1 MTVIKHL
8 SMRVPWR
15 DQPWDENMCAH
26 PLDNSS
32 CLLLKNIGINRDDQY
47 EAAHAGEQIESLD
60 QSPPCRSE
68 RGTFMSD
75 HGYQVTKTH
84 PYATYEALKGHVHAT
99 VLAVP
104 AHSFEGVPFRWLA
117 RKTFEEELWPVWR
130 ARYDPDA
137 EDRVQSILGLN
148 KAPNW
153 IMDGRNQQSVIRKFF
168 EPVAVGPS
176 LVFIYL
182 KHSPFQD
189 DRTDRL
195 LVGAAHISD
204 IQFPAFW
211 RHSGSQPFDSSMWE
225 TIVIHSLRRDQKAGI
240 LLPYQQLVEKLDVGE
255 DISAALAWVPDGK
268 NEEFSYVTD
277 HVSSDTAID
286 ALSSLRTAADGFND
300 LGIEV
305 PASATAWVDAQVD
318 RLWDERGSTPGLA
331 SVLAYLTVEQ
341 AYVVARAATDAA
353 SDPWE
358 ILEAGFADPTTWPRE
373 LIGRVTAS
381 VGQEWKHLDSQL
393 KTVLK
398 LLSTMDVRPD
408 QVALIMNEQTSGG
421 LEAIE
426 LLDDPY
432 LAAICTYDD
441 PGHVSFNTID
451 RSLFPAAH
459 VKWASVVPDVCR
471 MAESRDWRRVRA
483 LMTEGLRAAAQR
495 GDTIVGAVELIEWVN
510 GRELNP
516 PVQISAALLKGQ
528 GLDAETLAADTGW
541 LPFYGA
547 RLGDDRPAYK
557 LLELVDA
564 KETICSWIRPR
575 LTLPHFEVKFDP
587 RQQIDQ
593 TLHASGHGVVV
604 DGDEE
609 AARTE
614 KASGLAELYKARV
627 SVLVGPAGT
636 GKTTLLKALADLS
649 DVSSKGVLLLAPTGK
664 ASVQL
669 SAKVGRR
676 AQTLASFLVRK
687 KGYDPDRDIYQLVD
701 PKYSHD
707 AGLVVI
713 DEASMLTEPMLAATL
728 SALGHVER
736 LVLVGDPRQLP
747 PIGAGRPFVDLVN
760 HLQPDLF
767 EEAARV
773 GPSYVELTV
782 SRRQGGSDR
791 DDVLLAQWFGD
802 GELGAGADM
811 VWERLRSGTST
822 GHLEHR
828 PWTLGDP
835 IKSIDEVLEEELDW
849 TGHEDR
855 EIAFKLTYGGI
866 LSADGRYLNWKTGA
880 DGAGDHAEDWQIL
893 SPYRSRIFGTTE
905 INRHIKRTLRAK
917 DLDLTTRRGRGVWRN
932 ARPIGPEQIVRGDK
946 VMQTRNNSQVGAEPR
961 GTGGLDY
968 VANGEIGVVVGSWG
982 QNPRSP
988 AKVEFSSQI
997 GWTYTYWPNNTEDPP
1012 LELAWAV
1019 TVHKSQGSE
1028 FGKTILVLPKRV
1040 TLSRELLYTALTRQ
1054 TDRVVILHDGT
1065 VDELLELAHPRYSET
1080 ARRITDLFAASTPR
1094 VIEVDGVPQP
1104 FDGKLVHVADNGVMV
1119 RSKNEVIVADI
1130 LEKSAPGRWRYEVLL
1145 QGDDGSW
1152 CRPDF
1157 TITTPGGF
1165 RVYWEHLGMMNQPSY
1180 ARRWAQKLEWYKAN
1194 GILPV
1199 FDQQGNRIQGA
1210 EGGPNGILMWTDDVR
1225 GVDKPA
1231 WRAMAE
1237 AILGSSSAGRRR
1249 RRPT

>member
-1 MTVIKHL
+1 
-8 SMRVPWR
+8 MRVPWR

-32 CLLLKNIGINRDDQY
+32 CLLLKNIGVNRDDEY
-47 EAAHAGEQIESLD
+47 EAAHAGEEIDLLD
-60 QSPPCRSE
+60 QSPPCLSE

-75 HGYQVTKTH
+75 RGYQVTKTH
-84 PYATYEALKGHVHAT
+84 PYATYDALKGHVERT
-99 VLAVP
+99 LLAVP
-104 AHSFEGVPFRWLA
+104 PHSFEGIPYRWLS
-117 RKTFEEELWPVWR
+117 RKTFEEDLWPVWR

-137 EDRVQSILGLN
+137 EARVQSLLGLN
-148 KAPNW
+148 KPPNW
-153 IMDGRNQQSVIRKFF
+153 IMDGRNQQSVIRTFF
-168 EPVAVGPS
+168 EPVVVGTS

-195 LVGAAHISD
+195 LVGAAHIND
-204 IQFPAFW
+204 IQFPGFW
-211 RHSGSQPFDSSMWE
+211 RQSGGQPFDSSMWE
-225 TIVIHSLRRDQKAGI
+225 TIVVHSLRHDQKAGI
-240 LLPYQQLVEKLDVGE
+240 LLPYQQLVKMLDVGE
-255 DISAALAWVPDGK
+255 DISPALAWVPDGK

-286 ALSSLRTAADGFND
+286 ALTSLRNAADGFRD

-305 PASATAWVDAQVD
+305 PTSATSWVDAQIL

-331 SVLAYLTVEQ
+331 SVLAHLQVEQ
-341 AYVVARAATDAA
+341 AYFAAQAATDAA

-358 ILEAGFADPTTWPRE
+358 ILEAGFDDPTIWPTE
-373 LIGRVTAS
+373 LIGRVPAS
-381 VGQEWKHLDSQL
+381 VGQEWKHLDSQR

-421 LEAIE
+421 LEAVE
-426 LLDDPY
+426 LVTDPY

-441 PGHVSFNTID
+441 PGHISFNTID
-451 RSLFPAAH
+451 RALFPAAH
-459 VKWASVVPDVCR
+459 VTWASVVPSVCR

-483 LMTEGLRAAAQR
+483 LMTEGLRTAAQR
-495 GDTIVGAVELIEWVN
+495 GDTIVGAMELMEWVN
-510 GRELNP
+510 GLELNP
-516 PVQISAALLKGQ
+516 PVQISVALLRGQ
-528 GLDAETLAADTGW
+528 GLDAETLATDTRW

-547 RLGDDRPAYK
+547 KLGDDRPAYK
-557 LLELVDA
+557 LLDLMDA
-564 KETICSWIRPR
+564 KDAILSWIRPR
-575 LTLPHFEVKFDP
+575 LSLPPFEVTFDP

-593 TLHASGHGVVV
+593 TLDAGGHGEVA

-609 AARTE
+609 AARAE
-614 KASGLAELYKARV
+614 KARGLAELYKARV

-669 SAKVGRR
+669 STKVGRR

-687 KGYDPDRDIYQLVD
+687 KGYDPDRDLYQLVD
-701 PKYSHD
+701 PKYAQDS
-707 AGLVVI
+707 GLVVI

-736 LVLVGDPRQLP
+736 LILVGDPRQLP

-760 HLQPDLF
+760 HLQPEVF
-767 EEAARV
+767 EEEARV
-773 GPSYVELTV
+773 GPSYVALTV

-822 GHLEHR
+822 RHIEHR
-828 PWTLGDP
+828 PWVDGDP
-835 IKSIDEVLEEELDW
+835 ITSIDKVLEAELDW
-849 TGHEDR
+849 TGHQDR
-855 EIAFKLTYGGI
+855 EIAFKLTYGGS
-866 LSADGRYLNWKTGA
+866 LSDDRRYLNWNTGM

-893 SPYRSRIFGTTE
+893 TPFRSRIFGTIE
-905 INRHIKRTLRAK
+905 INRHIKRTLRSK
-917 DLDLTTRRGRGVWRN
+917 DLELTSRWGKGVWRN
-932 ARPIGPEQIVRGDK
+932 SRPIGPEQIVRGDK
-946 VMQTRNNSQVGAEPR
+946 VIQTRNESRLEAEPR
-961 GTGGLDY
+961 GKGGLDY

-982 QNPRSP
+982 KNPRMP

-997 GWTYTYWPNNTEDPP
+997 GWTYTYWPTNADDPP

-1028 FGKTILVLPKRV
+1028 FDKTILVLPKRV
-1040 TLSRELLYTALTRQ
+1040 TVSRELLYTALTRQ
-1054 TDRVVILHDGT
+1054 TERVVILHDGS

-1080 ARRITDLFAASTPR
+1080 ARRITDLFKASTPQ

-1104 FDGKLVHVADNGVMV
+1104 FDGKIVHVADNGIMV

-1130 LEKSAPGRWRYEVLL
+1130 LEKLVPGRWRYEVLL

-1157 TITTPGGF
+1157 TISTSGGT

-1180 ARRWAQKLEWYKAN
+1180 ARRWDQKLEWYRTN

-1199 FDQQGNRIQGA
+1199 LDEQGNKIQGA
-1210 EGGPNGILMWTDDVR
+1210 EGGPNGVLVWTDDIR

-1231 WRAMAE
+1231 WLAMAE
-1237 AILGSSSAGRRR
+1237 AVLGSSSAARRQRRR
-1249 RRPT
+1249 T